1 MVSIHSDPACHLPT
15 QPETHVDVIVPIYGA
30 ADDLAHCLTS
40 VAAHTD
46 LSGHGLILVLDGPQ
60 NEAVEAV
67 VRLFPLAQV
76 LRNETRRGFVGSVN
90 RGMAAST
97 RDVVLLNSDTIVT
110 ARWLEK
116 LIAASASADNIG
128 TVTPLSNNGSIC
140 SVPRTLIE
148 NMLPLGFDV
157 TSFAALIERVSTR
170 TYVRIPTAVG
180 FCMFIRRALLQAI
193 GAFDEHRFGLG
204 YGEEN
209 DFCMRA
215 SAQGW
220 LHVTDDA
227 TFIQHAG
234 HRSFST
240 ERFELQRRAQRVLAR
255 LHPDYEPRVAR
266 FIADDPMAEVRR
278 RIIEALRA
286 SGRADSARSPA
297 SDTTGSMR
305 ASTAHARRNQRPRHV
320 VHVLHGWPP
329 FAVAGT
335 ELYAYWL
342 VHRQLQQREVS
353 VYARLEDPARAQNEA
368 VEFNDRGARVRLLTN
383 NFLQRSPVARNIHSI
398 TYARDFARFLREERP
413 DLVHIHHLAGLTFSP
428 AGVAHRLGLPIV
440 YQVQDWFALCS
451 RVNLLDARRQRCSGP
466 GLIKCARCNP
476 FTGIRPARF
485 WNLGLHVVRQAA
497 AKRALSMADAYVM
510 GSQFICD
517 DYRRAG
523 LFARGKPVHVL
534 PYGIDVP
541 PMSAQRP
548 PTTQPVRFGFIG
560 SDLPHKGLQIARA
573 AFEGIDPAL
582 ATLNIWGSAGQRFDE
597 SDKASVFAAMDV
609 LVMPSVGLES
619 FGLAAREAMACGVPV
634 IATHDGALT
643 EMAAE
648 FFPSGDVAA
657 LRAIV
662 LRLARDPDQ
671 VDELAQRIVIPKSAD
686 THAEEIEDV
695 YAAVLRARR

>member
-1 MVSIHSDPACHLPT
+1 MQTEA
-15 QPETHVDVIVPIYGA
+15 HVDVIVPIYGA
-30 ADDLAHCLTS
+30 ADDLARCLAS
-40 VAAHTD
+40 VIAHTN
-46 LSGHGLILVLDGPQ
+46 LSRHGLILVLDGPQ
-60 NEAVEAV
+60 DEAVEAV
-67 VRLFPLAQV
+67 VRTVPIVQV
-76 LRNETRRGFVGSVN
+76 LRNESRRGFVGSVN

-110 ARWLEK
+110 PRWLEK

-140 SVPRTLIE
+140 SVPRTLTE
-148 NMLPLGFDV
+148 NMVPLGFDA
-157 TSFAALIERVSTR
+157 TSFAALVERVSAR
-170 TYVRIPTAVG
+170 AYVRIPTAVG
-180 FCMFIRRALLQAI
+180 FCMYIRRALLQAI

-209 DFCMRA
+209 DFSMRA

-220 LHVTDDA
+220 LHVADDA

-240 ERFELQRRAQRVLAR
+240 ERFALQSRAQRVLAR

-266 FIADDPMAEVRR
+266 FIADDPMAEVRS

-286 SGRADSARSPA
+286 SGRAGNAVGTA
-297 SDTTGSMR
+297 SM
-305 ASTAHARRNQRPRHV
+305 ARRNQRPRHV
-320 VHVLHGWPP
+320 VHLLHGWPP

-335 ELYAYWL
+335 ELYAHWL
-342 VHRQLQQREVS
+342 VQRQLQHREVS

-368 VEFNDRGARVRLLTN
+368 VEFHDRGARVRLLTN

-398 TYARDFARFLREERP
+398 SYARDFARFLREEKP

-451 RVNLLDARRQRCSGP
+451 RVNLLDARKQRCSGP
-466 GLIKCARCNP
+466 ALIKCARCNP
-476 FTGIRPARF
+476 LTGIRPARL
-485 WNLGLHVVRQAA
+485 WNIGLHVVRQAA

-548 PTTQPVRFGFIG
+548 PAAQPVRFGFIG

-582 ATLNIWGSAGQRFDE
+582 ATLSIWGRAGQRFDE
-597 SDKASVFAAMDV
+597 ADKASVFAAMDV
-609 LVMPSVGLES
+609 LIMPSVGLES

-634 IATHDGALT
+634 IATRDGALS

-648 FFPSGDVAA
+648 FFPSGDAQA

-662 LRLARDPDQ
+662 LRLAQDPSR
-671 VDELAQRIVIPKSAD
+671 VDELARRIVMPKSAD
-686 THAEEIEDV
+686 AHAEEIEEV
-695 YAAVLRARR
+695 YAAVLKARQ